1 MENENIERLNKE
13 VTASSEMLGLSMEE
27 AKEKIVEICNQ
38 NGLDVSNNDD
48 ALVILN
54 LWRHYFA
61 SVKMAQK
68 NETTDTPQQATTA
81 SWYKKAFGMFV
92 YLEESRDMMAL
103 QRDRLKKEFM
113 MDAETTVKSGKAALA
128 TMNDDE
134 TYTIV
139 RYFNS
144 ERQER
149 IVDSLP
155 ESAMD
160 SEREENQWIIPLDSM
175 ASYSSGPNANYGK
188 PLAKEEYRRGGVFVG
203 EVDGVFGRYFFNYK
217 GMGSQEFAP
226 KTFEWIH
233 FVCIIN
239 SGDSSKIHGVKKMT
253 LDSLRYND
261 SIDEEHEDYKDM
273 SDVNKKQILMK
284 YCEDHYAPI
293 VDLERVHAM
302 NASKPY
308 NEKFVFVDGNV
319 GQMNLNGER
328 KRLSI
333 SDLHSSFDP
342 DANEYFG
349 TTCWIPPHID
359 VDFGIS
365 SDIIV
370 VGRTSQQTM
379 DDGTLGSCSI
389 NVFGIFVEN
398 NRGKVVEQTIEIV
411 ESEDWWRLQT
421 V

>member
-1 MENENIERLNKE
+1 
-13 VTASSEMLGLSMEE
+13 
-27 AKEKIVEICNQ
+27 
-38 NGLDVSNNDD
+38 
-48 ALVILN
+48 
-54 LWRHYFA
+54 
-61 SVKMAQK
+61 MAQK

-175 ASYSSGPNANYGK
+175 ASYSSGPNASYGK

-217 GMGSQEFAP
+217 GMASQEFAP

-284 YCEDHYAPI
+284 YCEDHYALP
-293 VDLERVHAM
+293 
-302 NASKPY
+302 
-308 NEKFVFVDGNV
+308 
-319 GQMNLNGER
+319 
-328 KRLSI
+328 
-333 SDLHSSFDP
+333 
-342 DANEYFG
+342 
-349 TTCWIPPHID
+349 
-359 VDFGIS
+359 
-365 SDIIV
+365 
-370 VGRTSQQTM
+370 
-379 DDGTLGSCSI
+379 
-389 NVFGIFVEN
+389 
-398 NRGKVVEQTIEIV
+398 
-411 ESEDWWRLQT
+411 
-421 V
+421 

>member
-1 MENENIERLNKE
+1 MENENIERLNEE
-13 VTASSEMLGLSMEE
+13 VTASAEMLGLSMEE

-38 NGLDVSNNDD
+38 NGLDVANNDD
-48 ALVILN
+48 ALIVLN

-68 NETTDTPQQATTA
+68 NSDASDTPQPTTGTA
-81 SWYKKAFGMFV
+81 SWYKKAFGMFI

-103 QRDRLKKEFM
+103 QRDRLKKEFW

-128 TMNDDE
+128 TLNDDE

-139 RYFNS
+139 RYYNA

-149 IVDSLP
+149 AVDSLP
-155 ESAMD
+155 ESAMLT
-160 SEREENQWIIPLDSM
+160 EREDNQWIVPLDSM
-175 ASYSSGPNANYGK
+175 ASYSSGPNSNYGK
-188 PLAKEEYRRGGVFVG
+188 PLPEEEYRRGGVFIG

-217 GMGSQEFAP
+217 GLASQTFAP
-226 KTFEWIH
+226 KTFEWVH

-239 SGDSSKIHGVKKMT
+239 SGDSSKIHGVKETT
-253 LDSLRYND
+253 LNSLVYND
-261 SIDEEHEDYKDM
+261 TLTEEDAEYKDM

-293 VDLERVHAM
+293 VDLERVHGM

-319 GQMNLNGER
+319 GNMNLDGER

-333 SDLHSSFDP
+333 SDLHSSFDT
-342 DANEYFG
+342 DVNEYFG
-349 TTCWIPPHID
+349 TTCWIPPHIPI
-359 VDFGIS
+359 DFGIS

-379 DDGTLGSCSI
+379 DDGTLGTCSL
-389 NVFGIFVEN
+389 NVFGIYVEKA
-398 NRGKVVEQTIEIV
+398 RGKPVEQIEII
-411 ESEDWWRLQT
+411 ESEDWW
-421 V
+421 